1 MKKYTGCNG
10 HRLLLLL
17 LCLST
22 LTSCVPKKGDT
33 VDASAESTA
42 TVYKQAEIDHDAP
55 RIVTETT
62 SEYVLET
69 VDKEAEMENMEQYI
83 VVEETSTESAAE
95 KSGN

>member
-17 LCLST
+17 LCLSA
-22 LTSCVPKKGDT
+22 LTGCVPKKGDT
-33 VDASAESTA
+33 AGASAESTA
-42 TVYKQAEIDHDAP
+42 TVYKQAEIDRDAP
-55 RIVTETT
+55 HIVTETT